1 MRLAFLATLDAVLK
15 RGSFVGAAGE
25 VGLTPSAVGLQIKQM
40 EEYFGQP
47 LFDRSGRQAR
57 PTPFAIELAAKM
69 QEALSVVQALRE
81 KRTPIV
87 SGRLTL
93 GTIRSVQITTLPTA
107 LQLVRARYPQLSVR
121 LVQDESH
128 PLLKQLNAGEVDAA
142 VLVRPQSGGS
152 SRLHWH
158 KLAREP
164 FVLLAPP
171 ASKSASVS
179 ELLTTHEWIRFDAS
193 LTGGR
198 IAATYV
204 HRVAPRATSTIEL
217 GSIEAIVAM
226 VSAGLGVSVVPLPRD
241 PLRSAYPVRQIGLG
255 RQGPTRQIAFV
266 CRAADRDS
274 RRMTAVRDAFETVYA
289 QLDSAAET
297 NEAMRLHDGS

>member
-15 RGSFVGAAGE
+15 RGSFVGAAEE
-25 VGLTPSAVGLQIKQM
+25 VGLTASAVGLQIKQM

-47 LFDRSGRQAR
+47 LFDRSGRQAK

-69 QEALSVVQALRE
+69 QETLSVVQALRE
-81 KRTPIV
+81 KRTPLV

-93 GTIRSVQITTLPTA
+93 GTIRSVQTTTLPMA
-107 LQLVRARYPQLSVR
+107 LQEVRERYPQLSIR

-128 PLLKQLNAGEVDAA
+128 DLLKQLNAGEVDAA

-171 ASKSASVS
+171 ASKSTSVG
-179 ELLTTHEWIRFDAS
+179 ELLLTHEWIRFDTS

-198 IAATYV
+198 IAASYV
-204 HRVAPRATSTIEL
+204 HRLAPRATSRIEL
-217 GSIEAIVAM
+217 GSIEAIIAM

-266 CRAADRDS
+266 CRSGDRD
-274 RRMTAVRDAFETVYA
+274 RRRVIAVRDAFEHVYA
-289 QLDSAAET
+289 RLDSV
-297 NEAMRLHDGS
+297 MDGN